1 MYTVQMVSTASFSLK
16 TACVVFENISH
27 WRNNGQKIHSKDK
40 GEGEEHIG
48 PVCQSIRCHLLQ
60 MTSFHSPKWI
70 CQMNPFMC
78 MSLSCCSRAR
88 LFLTWTAAN
97 QTPLSMGFFRKEH
110 WSGLPYSPLGIFLT
124 QGLNLH
130 LLQLSRQTLY
140 CWATGEA
147 WICLYTM
154 SYPYFQKELNPV
166 NILKKL
172 YEMAKLLR
180 YPMSSQVKCLV
191 SLYRWKQTSS
201 ERQSK

>member
-1 MYTVQMVSTASFSLK
+1 MDWRYILK
-16 TACVVFENISH
+16 TRERVRSTQVQFASQPDVTFSRRPPPMVLNES
-27 WRNNGQKIHSKDK
+27 
-40 GEGEEHIG
+40 
-48 PVCQSIRCHLLQ
+48 V
-60 MTSFHSPKWI
+60 KWVPL
-70 CQMNPFMC
+70 CAWV
-78 MSLSCCSRAR
+78 LSCCSRVQ

-97 QTPLSMGFFRKEH
+97 QTPLSMGFSRKEH

-191 SLYRWKQTSS
+191 SL
-201 ERQSK
+201 